1 MARNRG
7 IGTESAFHRQAGPL
21 FFDDW
26 IGVGGLDQVTGAGAD
41 NRPQNRPAR
50 TRVPEKRKPDG
61 TQRGTDLR
69 TREDIAMSEGAKPVI
84 LVVEDDPDLRTIL
97 RMQLTCHDFIVR
109 EAVNGLEGFQSMQA
123 GTPDCVI
130 LDLMMPVLD
139 GFGFL
144 KRVRS
149 LMTMV
154 DVPILI
160 LTASEDERNKVRG
173 YQYQAD
179 SYMSK
184 PYDLD
189 ALTNEVRRL
198 LATRTHGLS

>member
-1 MARNRG
+1 
-7 IGTESAFHRQAGPL
+7 
-21 FFDDW
+21 
-26 IGVGGLDQVTGAGAD
+26 
-41 NRPQNRPAR
+41 
-50 TRVPEKRKPDG
+50 
-61 TQRGTDLR
+61 
-69 TREDIAMSEGAKPVI
+69 MSESAKPVI

-97 RMQLTCHDFIVR
+97 RMQLTSQDFIVH
-109 EAVNGLEGFQSMQA
+109 EAVNGLEGFQAMQA
-123 GTPDCVI
+123 VSPDCVI

-173 YQYQAD
+173 NQYQAD
-179 SYMSK
+179 GYMSK

-189 ALTNEVRRL
+189 ALTVEVRRL
-198 LATRTHGLS
+198 VAMHRQNQS

>member
-1 MARNRG
+1 
-7 IGTESAFHRQAGPL
+7 
-21 FFDDW
+21 
-26 IGVGGLDQVTGAGAD
+26 
-41 NRPQNRPAR
+41 
-50 TRVPEKRKPDG
+50 
-61 TQRGTDLR
+61 
-69 TREDIAMSEGAKPVI
+69 MSERAKPVI

-97 RMQLTCHDFIVR
+97 RMQLTWQDFVVR
-109 EAVNGLEGFQSMQA
+109 EATNGLEGFQSMQA
-123 GTPDCVI
+123 AVPDCVI

-189 ALTNEVRRL
+189 ALTVEVRRL
-198 LATRTHGLS
+198 LAARTQGLT

>member
-1 MARNRG
+1 
-7 IGTESAFHRQAGPL
+7 
-21 FFDDW
+21 
-26 IGVGGLDQVTGAGAD
+26 
-41 NRPQNRPAR
+41 
-50 TRVPEKRKPDG
+50 
-61 TQRGTDLR
+61 
-69 TREDIAMSEGAKPVI
+69 MSEGAKPVI

-160 LTASEDERNKVRG
+160 L
-173 YQYQAD
+173 
-179 SYMSK
+179 
-184 PYDLD
+184 
-189 ALTNEVRRL
+189 

>member
-1 MARNRG
+1 MN
-7 IGTESAFHRQAGPL
+7 ES
-21 FFDDW
+21 
-26 IGVGGLDQVTGAGAD
+26 
-41 NRPQNRPAR
+41 
-50 TRVPEKRKPDG
+50 
-61 TQRGTDLR
+61 
-69 TREDIAMSEGAKPVI
+69 AKPVI

-97 RMQLTCHDFIVR
+97 RMQLTCQDFIVR
-109 EAVNGLEGFQSMQA
+109 EAVNGLEGFQSVQA
-123 GTPDCVI
+123 SAPDCVI

-149 LMTMV
+149 LMDLV
-154 DVPILI
+154 DMPILI

-179 SYMSK
+179 AYMSK

-189 ALTNEVRRL
+189 ALTDEVRRL
-198 LATRTHGLS
+198 LAARTTGRS

>member
-1 MARNRG
+1 MN
-7 IGTESAFHRQAGPL
+7 ES
-21 FFDDW
+21 
-26 IGVGGLDQVTGAGAD
+26 
-41 NRPQNRPAR
+41 
-50 TRVPEKRKPDG
+50 
-61 TQRGTDLR
+61 
-69 TREDIAMSEGAKPVI
+69 AKPVI

-97 RMQLTCHDFIVR
+97 RMQLTCQDFVVR
-109 EAVNGLEGFQSMQA
+109 EAVNGLEGFQSVQA
-123 GTPDCVI
+123 SAPDCVI

-149 LMTMV
+149 LMDLV
-154 DVPILI
+154 DMPILI

-179 SYMSK
+179 AYMSK

-189 ALTNEVRRL
+189 ALTDEVRRL
-198 LATRTHGLS
+198 LAARTPGRS

>member
-1 MARNRG
+1 MN
-7 IGTESAFHRQAGPL
+7 ES
-21 FFDDW
+21 
-26 IGVGGLDQVTGAGAD
+26 
-41 NRPQNRPAR
+41 
-50 TRVPEKRKPDG
+50 
-61 TQRGTDLR
+61 
-69 TREDIAMSEGAKPVI
+69 AKPVI

-97 RMQLTCHDFIVR
+97 RMQLTCHDFVVR
-109 EAVNGLEGFQSMQA
+109 EAVNGLEGFQSVQA
-123 GTPDCVI
+123 SVPDCVI

-149 LMTMV
+149 LMETV

-179 SYMSK
+179 AYMSK
-184 PYDLD
+184 PYNLE
-189 ALTNEVRRL
+189 ALTDEVRRL
-198 LATRTHGLS
+198 LAARTPRT

>member
-1 MARNRG
+1 
-7 IGTESAFHRQAGPL
+7 
-21 FFDDW
+21 
-26 IGVGGLDQVTGAGAD
+26 
-41 NRPQNRPAR
+41 
-50 TRVPEKRKPDG
+50 
-61 TQRGTDLR
+61 
-69 TREDIAMSEGAKPVI
+69 MSEGAKPVI

-97 RMQLTCHDFIVR
+97 RMQLTANDFTVR
-109 EAVNGLEGFQSMQA
+109 ETVNGLEGFHAMQA
-123 GTPDCVI
+123 SPPDCVI

-179 SYMSK
+179 AYMSK

-189 ALTNEVRRL
+189 ALTAEVRRL
-198 LATRTHGLS
+198 LATRAGSDVAGR

>member
-1 MARNRG
+1 
-7 IGTESAFHRQAGPL
+7 
-21 FFDDW
+21 
-26 IGVGGLDQVTGAGAD
+26 
-41 NRPQNRPAR
+41 
-50 TRVPEKRKPDG
+50 
-61 TQRGTDLR
+61 
-69 TREDIAMSEGAKPVI
+69 MSEQAKPVL

-97 RMQLTCHDFIVR
+97 RMQLTSQDFIVR

-123 GTPDCVI
+123 STPDCVI

-179 SYMSK
+179 AYMNK
-184 PYDLD
+184 PYNLD
-189 ALTNEVRRL
+189 ALTDEVRRL
-198 LATRTHGLS
+198 LAARTHS